1 MNTNFLKATVALWG
15 AGCILATSCL
25 TNQEILKPVFPENKI
40 QKTVV
45 AGESVDI
52 VFEAN
57 LDWELSLSGYGV
69 MSYFWIDDA
78 GTKESKIKGSA
89 GSQTVTVQFS
99 DENELDNN
107 RKCIV
112 TLTMGGQS
120 CEIAE
125 IDRLMIART
134 VIVKVAKHFETAF
147 QKVDGNYVYDDIEE
161 GSSLKFISFPEETEY
176 ALPIKVQSNFDWD
189 LAFPDWIETSC
200 AKGNA
205 GDTEVYLSAVLSD
218 TILKG
223 QTGSLNFIDVSNQD
237 AKIEVK
243 ISIDSFADRVEF
255 TGKSFESNADGQ
267 IKSLLGEYVESGYFT
282 VLAAKGAVVRV
293 LGFDGQSHDT
303 EFASWVTVEETE
315 TPGDAPLSRRSFSI
329 KADPN
334 AGAARVADILV
345 LPASM
350 AELTAADLC
359 VSDDGRPFKEAVQ
372 PYVFG
377 SISQL
382 ASEAG
387 PVEGQGVLSIDPE
400 YYTCDAKLTFLEDSW
415 LKDDFETTDQFY
427 ELLYTGKSSDTQILS
442 STPIANAQ
450 VLDFNLAPVGEDMA
464 FWATTWVS
472 PEDAR
477 IFKVNANINSYER
490 VGAEDAELV
499 PECFVALYDAEGNIF
514 AVIDFKYD
522 LGGSI
527 SEGETVSLEGEYGT
541 IEKLTSDDKLLYP
554 FIASEYSV
562 EDVYNINVNVSN
574 AVIRLAKAP
583 DDFKIYSFDMNSGE
597 TKLDDRLRLEGGM
610 NNTFTCYVDQSV
622 TETTTWLIVFRSNTV
637 NYLAVL
643 FTYNPESAGP
653 YISFAYPNY
662 VQNATLEMYTGD
674 LLETIL
680 DEQYGLTADAV
691 YFLKYTGDPKM
702 AQLNVPGEPERQAA
716 WNNFDSNTSGPFA
729 EYWLTYEMDGNLMYV
744 LMTAAGEEDYF
755 LWKDSNGMPLFALV
769 CTAEIN

>member
-1 MNTNFLKATVALWG
+1 MKTNFLKKVVMALLG
-15 AGCILATSCL
+15 VGCILATSCL
-25 TNQEILKPVFPENKI
+25 KTQETLKPVFPENKVV
-40 QKTVV
+40 KTVV

-57 LDWELSLSGYGV
+57 LDWELSLSGEGV

-99 DENELDNN
+99 DENELDTN

-134 VIVKVAKHFETAF
+134 VIVKVARHFETAF

-161 GSSLKFISFPEETEY
+161 GSSLKFISFPEEAEY

-205 GDTEVYLSAVLSD
+205 GDTEVYLSAVLSEK
-218 TILKG
+218 IMKG
-223 QTGSLNFIDVSNQD
+223 QTGSLSFIDDSNQD
-237 AKIEVK
+237 AKIEVE

-255 TGKSFESNADGQ
+255 TGKSFEFNADGQ
-267 IKSLLGEYVESGYFT
+267 IKSSLGEYMDGSGYFT
-282 VLAAKGAVVRV
+282 FLAAKGAVVRV
-293 LGFDGQSHDT
+293 LGFDGQIHDK

-315 TPGDAPLSRRSFSI
+315 TPGDALLSRRSFSI
-329 KADPN
+329 KANPN
-334 AGAARVADILV
+334 AGAARVANILV

-350 AELTAADLC
+350 AELKAGDLC
-359 VSDDGRPFKEAVQ
+359 VSDDGCPFKEAVQ

-400 YYTCDAKLTFLEDSW
+400 YDTCDAKLTFLEDSW
-415 LKDDFETTDQFY
+415 LKYEFDTDQFY
-427 ELLYTGKSSDTQILS
+427 ELLYTGEFSDTQILS

-450 VLDFNLAPVGEDMA
+450 VLNFNLEPVGEDMA

-477 IFKVNANINSYER
+477 IFKVNADLDIYER
-490 VGAEDAELV
+490 VGAADEELV
-499 PECFVALYDAEGNIF
+499 PECLVALCDAEGNII

-527 SEGETVSLEGEYGT
+527 SEGDTVSLEGEYGT
-541 IEKLTSDDKLLYP
+541 IEKLTSGDMYY
-554 FIASEYSV
+554 FIASEYGV
-562 EDVYNINVNVSN
+562 EDVYNINVNVSK
-574 AVIRLAKAP
+574 AVIKLAKAP
-583 DDFKIYSFDMNSGE
+583 DDFKIYSFDMNSGAAE
-597 TKLDDRLRLEGGM
+597 LDDRLHLEGGM
-610 NNTFTCYVDQSV
+610 NNTFTCYIDQSV
-622 TETTTWLIVFRSNTV
+622 TETATWLIVFKSNWA
-637 NYLAVL
+637 NYLAIL

-653 YISFAYPNY
+653 YVSFAYPDD

-680 DEQYGLTADAV
+680 SEQYGLTADAV
-691 YFLKYTGDPKM
+691 YFLKYTGEPKM
-702 AQLNVPGEPERQAA
+702 AQLNVPGEPYIGAA
-716 WNNFDSNTSGPFA
+716 WNNFESSAD
-729 EYWLTYEMDGNLMYV
+729 YWLTYEMEGDLMYV
-744 LMTAAGEEDYF
+744 LMTGTGKEDYF
-755 LWKDSNGMPLFALV
+755 LWKDSNGLPLFALV

>member
-1 MNTNFLKATVALWG
+1 MKSNFWKAAMALLG
-15 AGCILATSCL
+15 AGCILATFCL
-25 TNQEILKPVFPENKI
+25 KTQETLKPVFPENKI

-57 LDWELSLSGYGV
+57 LDWELSLSGEGV

-99 DENELDNN
+99 DENELDTN

-161 GSSLKFISFPEETEY
+161 GSSLKFISFPEEAEY

-205 GDTEVYLSAVLSD
+205 GDTEVYLSAVLSEK
-218 TILKG
+218 IMKG
-223 QTGSLNFIDVSNQD
+223 QTGSLSFIDDSNQD
-237 AKIEVK
+237 AKIEVE

-282 VLAAKGAVVRV
+282 VLAAKGAVVKV

-303 EFASWVTVEETE
+303 DFASWVTVEETG
-315 TPGDAPLSRRSFSI
+315 TPGDALLSKRTFSI
-329 KADPN
+329 KANPN
-334 AGAARVADILV
+334 AGAARVANILV

-350 AELTAADLC
+350 AELKAGDLC
-359 VSDDGRPFKEAVQ
+359 VSDDGCPFKEAVQ

-400 YYTCDAKLTFLEDSW
+400 YDTCDAKLTFLEDSW
-415 LKDDFETTDQFY
+415 LKYEFDTDQFY
-427 ELLYTGKSSDTQILS
+427 ELLYTGEFSDTQILS

-450 VLDFNLAPVGEDMA
+450 VLNFNLEPVGEDMA

-477 IFKVNANINSYER
+477 IFKVNADLDIYER
-490 VGAEDAELV
+490 VGAADEELV
-499 PECFVALYDAEGNIF
+499 PECFVALCDAEGNII

-527 SEGETVSLEGEYGT
+527 SEGDTVSLEGEYGT
-541 IEKLTSDDKLLYP
+541 IEKLTSGDMYY
-554 FIASEYSV
+554 FIASEYGV
-562 EDVYNINVNVSN
+562 EDVYNINVNVSK
-574 AVIRLAKAP
+574 AVIKLAKAP
-583 DDFKIYSFDMNSGE
+583 DDFKIYSFDMNSGAAE
-597 TKLDDRLRLEGGM
+597 LDDRLHLEGGM
-610 NNTFTCYVDQSV
+610 NNTFTCYIDQSV
-622 TETTTWLIVFRSNTV
+622 TETATWLIVFKSNWA
-637 NYLAVL
+637 NYLAIL

-653 YISFAYPNY
+653 YVSFAYPDD

-680 DEQYGLTADAV
+680 SEQYGLTADAV
-691 YFLKYTGDPKM
+691 YFLKYTGEPQM
-702 AQLNVPGEPERQAA
+702 AQLNVPGEPYIGAA
-716 WNNFDSNTSGPFA
+716 WNNFESSAD
-729 EYWLTYEMDGNLMYV
+729 YWLTYEMEGDLMYV
-744 LMTAAGEEDYF
+744 LMTGTGKEDYF
-755 LWKDSNGMPLFALV
+755 LWKDSNGLPLFALV

>member
-1 MNTNFLKATVALWG
+1 MKTNFLKAAIALLG

-25 TNQEILKPVFPENKI
+25 KTQETLKPVFPENKI

-57 LDWELSLSGYGV
+57 LDWELSLSGEGV

-99 DENELDNN
+99 DENELDTN

-161 GSSLKFISFPEETEY
+161 GSSLKFISFPEEAEY

-205 GDTEVYLSAVLSD
+205 GDTEVYLSAVLSEK
-218 TILKG
+218 IMKG
-223 QTGSLNFIDVSNQD
+223 QTGSLSFIDDSNQD
-237 AKIEVK
+237 AKIEVE

-282 VLAAKGAVVRV
+282 VLAAKGAVVKV

-303 EFASWVTVEETE
+303 DFASWVTVEETG
-315 TPGDAPLSRRSFSI
+315 TPGDALLSKRTFSI
-329 KADPN
+329 KANPN
-334 AGAARVADILV
+334 AGAARVANILV

-350 AELTAADLC
+350 AELKAGDLC
-359 VSDDGRPFKEAVQ
+359 VSDDGCPFKEAVQ

-400 YYTCDAKLTFLEDSW
+400 YDTCDAKLTFLEDSW
-415 LKDDFETTDQFY
+415 LKYEFDTDQFY
-427 ELLYTGKSSDTQILS
+427 ELLYTGEFSDTQILS

-450 VLDFNLAPVGEDMA
+450 VLNFNLEPVGEDMA

-477 IFKVNANINSYER
+477 IFKVNADLDIYER
-490 VGAEDAELV
+490 VGAADEELV
-499 PECFVALYDAEGNIF
+499 PECFVALCDAEGNII

-527 SEGETVSLEGEYGT
+527 SEGDTVSLEGEYGT
-541 IEKLTSDDKLLYP
+541 IEKLTSGDMYY
-554 FIASEYSV
+554 FIASEYGV
-562 EDVYNINVNVSN
+562 EDVYNINVNVSK
-574 AVIRLAKAP
+574 AVIKLAKAP
-583 DDFKIYSFDMNSGE
+583 DDFKIYSFDMNSGAAE
-597 TKLDDRLRLEGGM
+597 LDDRLHLEGGM
-610 NNTFTCYVDQSV
+610 NNTFTCYIDQSV
-622 TETTTWLIVFRSNTV
+622 TETATWLIVFKSNWA
-637 NYLAVL
+637 NYLAIL

-653 YISFAYPNY
+653 YVSFAYPDD

-680 DEQYGLTADAV
+680 SEQYGLTADAV
-691 YFLKYTGDPKM
+691 YFLKYTGEPQM
-702 AQLNVPGEPERQAA
+702 AQLNVPGEPYIGAA
-716 WNNFDSNTSGPFA
+716 WNNFESSAD
-729 EYWLTYEMDGNLMYV
+729 YWLTYEMEGDLMYV
-744 LMTAAGEEDYF
+744 LMTGTGKEDYF
-755 LWKDSNGMPLFALV
+755 LWKDSNGLPLFALV

>member
-1 MNTNFLKATVALWG
+1 MKTNFLKAAIALLG
-15 AGCILATSCL
+15 VGCILATSCL
-25 TNQEILKPVFPENKI
+25 QTQETLKPVFPENKI
-40 QKTVV
+40 QKTVE

-57 LDWELSLSGYGV
+57 LDWELSLSGDGV

-125 IDRLMIART
+125 IDRLKIART
-134 VIVKVAKHFETAF
+134 VIVKVARHLETAF
-147 QKVDGNYVYDDIEE
+147 QKVNDNYVYDDIEE
-161 GSSLKFISFPEETEY
+161 GASLKFISFPEEAEY

-189 LAFPDWIETSC
+189 LAFPDWIESSC
-200 AKGNA
+200 ANGNV
-205 GDTEVYLSAVLSD
+205 GDTEVYLSAVLSEK
-218 TILKG
+218 IMKG

-237 AKIEVK
+237 AKIEVE

-282 VLAAKGAVVRV
+282 VLAAKGAVVKV

-303 EFASWVTVEETE
+303 DFASWVTVEETG
-315 TPGDAPLSRRSFSI
+315 TPGDALLSKRTFSI
-329 KADPN
+329 KANPN

-387 PVEGQGVLSIDPE
+387 SVEGQGVLSIDPE
-400 YYTCDAKLTFLEDSW
+400 YYDTCDAKLKFLEDSW
-415 LKDDFETTDQFY
+415 LKYEFDTDQFY
-427 ELLYTGKSSDTQILS
+427 ELLYTGIYSDTRILS

-450 VLDFNLAPVGEDMA
+450 VLNFNLAPVGEDMA
-464 FWATTWVS
+464 FWTTTWVS
-472 PEDAR
+472 SDGSR
-477 IFKVNANINSYER
+477 FKVNADINSYER
-490 VGAEDAELV
+490 VGAEDEEVV
-499 PECFVALYDAEGNIF
+499 PECFVALYDAEGNII
-514 AVIDFKYD
+514 AVIDFVYD

-527 SEGETVSLEGEYGT
+527 SEGEPVSLEGEYGT
-541 IEKLTSDDKLLYP
+541 IEKLTSDDGFYS

-574 AVIRLAKAP
+574 AVIKLDKAP
-583 DDFKIYSFDMNSGE
+583 DGISVYYVDMNNGTLE
-597 TKLDDRLRLEGGM
+597 EDERLYLEGGI
-610 NNTFTCYVDQSV
+610 NNTFTCYIDKSV
-622 TETTTWLIVFRSNTV
+622 TETTTWLIVFKSNSV

-643 FTYNPESAGP
+643 FTYNPESAGA
-653 YISFAYPNY
+653 YVSFAYPDD

-691 YFLKYTGDPKM
+691 YFLKYTGEPQM
-702 AQLNVPGEPERQAA
+702 AQLNVPGEPYIGAA
-716 WNNFDSNTSGPFA
+716 WNNFESSAD
-729 EYWLTYEMDGNLMYV
+729 YWLTYEMEGDLMYV
-744 LMTAAGEEDYF
+744 LMTGTGKEDYF
-755 LWKDSNGMPLFALV
+755 LWKDSNGLPLFALV
-769 CTAEIN
+769 CSRVE

>member
-1 MNTNFLKATVALWG
+1 MKTNFLKVVMALLG
-15 AGCILATSCL
+15 VGCILATSCL
-25 TNQEILKPVFPENKI
+25 KTQETLKPVFPENKI

-57 LDWELSLSGYGV
+57 LDWELSLSGEGV

-99 DENELDNN
+99 DENELDTN

-161 GSSLKFISFPEETEY
+161 GSSLKFISFPEEAEY

-205 GDTEVYLSAVLSD
+205 GDTEVYLSAVLSEK
-218 TILKG
+218 IMKG
-223 QTGSLNFIDVSNQD
+223 QTGSLSFIDDSNQD
-237 AKIEVK
+237 AKIEVE

-282 VLAAKGAVVRV
+282 VLAAKGAVVKV

-303 EFASWVTVEETE
+303 DFASWVTVEETG
-315 TPGDAPLSRRSFSI
+315 TPGDALLSKRTFSI
-329 KADPN
+329 KANPT

-350 AELTAADLC
+350 AELTAGDLC
-359 VSDDGRPFKEAVQ
+359 VSDDGCPFKEAVQ

-400 YYTCDAKLTFLEDSW
+400 YDTCDAKLTFLEDSW
-415 LKDDFETTDQFY
+415 LKYEFDTDQFY
-427 ELLYTGKSSDTQILS
+427 ELLYTGEFSDTQILS

-450 VLDFNLAPVGEDMA
+450 VLNFNLEPVGEDMA

-477 IFKVNANINSYER
+477 IFKVNADLDIYER
-490 VGAEDAELV
+490 VGAADEELV
-499 PECFVALYDAEGNIF
+499 PECFVALCDAEGNII

-527 SEGETVSLEGEYGT
+527 SEGDTVSLEGEYGT
-541 IEKLTSDDKLLYP
+541 IEKLTSGDMYY
-554 FIASEYSV
+554 FIASEYGV
-562 EDVYNINVNVSN
+562 EDVYNINVNVSK
-574 AVIRLAKAP
+574 AVIKLAKAP
-583 DDFKIYSFDMNSGE
+583 DDFKIYSFDMNSGAAE
-597 TKLDDRLRLEGGM
+597 LDDRLHLEGGM
-610 NNTFTCYVDQSV
+610 NNTFTCYIDQSV
-622 TETTTWLIVFRSNTV
+622 TETATWLIVFKSNWA
-637 NYLAVL
+637 NYLAIL

-653 YISFAYPNY
+653 YVSFAYPDD

-680 DEQYGLTADAV
+680 SEQYGLTADAV
-691 YFLKYTGDPKM
+691 YFLKYTGEPQM
-702 AQLNVPGEPERQAA
+702 AQLNVPGEPYIGAA
-716 WNNFDSNTSGPFA
+716 WNNFESSAD
-729 EYWLTYEMDGNLMYV
+729 YWLTYEMEGDLMYV
-744 LMTAAGEEDYF
+744 LMTGTGKEDYF
-755 LWKDSNGMPLFALV
+755 LWKDSNGLPLFALV